1 MLCNVNKYFHQISP
15 VWQSLSHFQIQREVP
30 LSSLSVGCLQLGS
43 SLASGKEDES
53 ILPHGRVLR
62 AGTLLIYTIPYSK
75 VVSARLGWHIMVV
88 NPSEISGGGIGILS
102 LKSSSSSRFCSLGAS
117 FRMQLKLCVAK
128 APGQI
133 I

>member
-1 MLCNVNKYFHQISP
+1 
-15 VWQSLSHFQIQREVP
+15 
-30 LSSLSVGCLQLGS
+30 
-43 SLASGKEDES
+43 
-53 ILPHGRVLR
+53 
-62 AGTLLIYTIPYSK
+62 
-75 VVSARLGWHIMVV
+75 MVV

-102 LKSSSSSRFCSLGAS
+102 LKSSSSSSRFCSLGAS